1 MKPFFFDATPFAR
14 IVVCVAALCGA
25 SGCASRNYTYY
36 LVEPE
41 TKAQQNFED
50 ETALQQPFRYGAD
63 TVMKVRWND
72 GNLLTEID
80 IPMLS
85 TGQRVVV
92 EHASAGT
99 GIKTIPATRLTP
111 PVPTAA
117 DQALVEAYRSRGLQI
132 DDNAPDISM
141 VRARE
146 NMQSALE
153 RGSYTLALEWVE
165 MVLAR
170 YPSHP
175 EFLRAKASILLMLGE
190 KPKAIE
196 IYERVE
202 EIDSDPSVQKLLEQL
217 LQSEAE

>member
-1 MKPFFFDATPFAR
+1 MNDFCSGRTSPR
-14 IVVCVAALCGA
+14 HVVAAMLMVLA
-25 SGCASRNYTYY
+25 VTGCASRNYTYY

-41 TKAQQNFED
+41 TKAQEKFE
-50 ETALQQPFRYGAD
+50 EKGTFERPFRYGTD

-85 TGQRVVV
+85 TGQRVVI
-92 EHASAGT
+92 EHAQAGT
-99 GIKTIPATRLTP
+99 GVNTIPESGLVP
-111 PVPTAA
+111 PPPTVA
-117 DQALVEAYRSRGLQI
+117 DRAMVEAYRSRGLQI
-132 DDNAPDISM
+132 EDDAPDISI

-146 NMQSALE
+146 NMQRALE
-153 RGSYTLALEWVE
+153 RGSYALALEWVE

-175 EFLRAKASILLMLGE
+175 EFLRAKASVLLLMGE

-196 IYERVE
+196 IYERAE
-202 EIDSDPSVQKLLEQL
+202 EIDSDPSVEQL
-217 LQSEAE
+217 LEKLQSEEN